1 MSVQLSIGTRVTGSY
16 LGHAVSGV
24 VKNLESAT
32 DPRHKRYWV
41 VLDEPVDVARS
52 EHMTAMRQNLQMTMD
67 LDGHTVNHKGERDGI
82 GEIRAEG

>member
-1 MSVQLSIGTRVTGSY
+1 MTIQLSIGARVTGTY
-16 LGHAVSGV
+16 LGHPVSGV

-41 VLDEPVDVARS
+41 VLDEPVDVAKS

-82 GEIRAEG
+82 GQIRAEN